1 MKLTLRQQRI
11 IQQLANNDTI
21 TSDSL
26 SKSLG
31 FSSRTIREEIKI
43 INSATD
49 IPVIISLKSKGFK
62 LNIANPDIELYLGKN
77 ETSAEY
83 INTRNTNILKAILSQ
98 DNLDYYELA
107 DEFYI
112 SESTLDKVINDF
124 NNIIQKRYPAISI
137 LRKNNTIIVIPND
150 EQTKRNIFSSF
161 LIQEM
166 HNYNFNISNYNFFFN
181 SCNLDDLS
189 NFVIA
194 FNKKHHLNMRDFE
207 IFAFTLHIAILIER
221 SQNSSFVQINNE
233 KYDISYLASKFKEE
247 IATELHINIPD
258 EELVQLSLLISGKIS
273 KITYES
279 VNNLTVF
286 IDQMII
292 DINKIYNFDLLDNE
306 QFKSNLLVHLL
317 GLESRIR
324 TNSYILNPLIKDIKV
339 HFPILY
345 DISVYIAINIQK
357 KYNCI
362 LLEDEIGYITL
373 HLMNAIDISQNK
385 NEKTLII
392 ISSLGKAESLFI
404 KKKLFD
410 YLGKYTLTIIK
421 SLSISNARE
430 CINDKVDLII
440 STMPLNF
447 ITKSPIYITQGILN
461 AQDLEKI
468 TKLLDNP
475 PNQNNLK
482 KYFDEKLFF
491 VDKDFASKEEII
503 HFLCQQLVQNGYC
516 TPEFEEKVLKRETV
530 APTTYGNLFAI
541 PHPIE
546 KCALKNIVAVC
557 ILSSPI
563 IWQGQKTKLV
573 LLFALSTKQDPSF
586 NEMFEK
592 LVSLLNDVNN
602 VKELCKQTTLSSFL
616 EIFTS

>member
-21 TSDSL
+21 TSDNL
-26 SKSLG
+26 SKALG
-31 FSSRTIREEIKI
+31 FSSRTIREEIKL
-43 INSATD
+43 INSASE
-49 IPVIISLKSKGFK
+49 IPIIISLKSKGFK

-83 INTRNTNILKAILSQ
+83 INTRNTNILKTILSQ

-124 NNIIQKRYPAISI
+124 NKVIQKRYPAISI
-137 LRKNNTIIVIPND
+137 LRKNNSIIVIPDD

-207 IFAFTLHIAILIER
+207 IFAFTLHVAILIER
-221 SQNSSFVQINNE
+221 SQNFSFVQKDTKIDE
-233 KYDISYLASKFKEE
+233 ISYLAAKFKEE
-247 IATELHINIPD
+247 IAAKLHIDIPD
-258 EELVQLSLLISGKIS
+258 EELLQLSLLISGKIS
-273 KITYES
+273 KITFES
-279 VNNLTVF
+279 VNNLTAF

-306 QFKSNLLVHLL
+306 QFKSNLLIHLL
-317 GLESRIR
+317 GLESRIK

-410 YLGKYTLTIIK
+410 HLSKYTLTIIK
-421 SLSISNARE
+421 SLSISNAKE
-430 CINDKVDLII
+430 CMNDKVDLII
-440 STMPLNF
+440 STMPLSF

-461 AQDLEKI
+461 AQDLDKI
-468 TKLLDNP
+468 TKILDNP
-475 PNQNNLK
+475 PSQNSLK
-482 KYFDEKLFF
+482 KYFDDKLFF
-491 VDKDFASKEEII
+491 TDQTFTTKEEII

-573 LLFALSTKQDPSF
+573 LLFALSSKQDPSF

>member
-1 MKLTLRQQRI
+1 M
-11 IQQLANNDTI
+11 
-21 TSDSL
+21 
-26 SKSLG
+26 
-31 FSSRTIREEIKI
+31 
-43 INSATD
+43 
-49 IPVIISLKSKGFK
+49 
-62 LNIANPDIELYLGKN
+62 
-77 ETSAEY
+77 
-83 INTRNTNILKAILSQ
+83 
-98 DNLDYYELA
+98 
-107 DEFYI
+107 
-112 SESTLDKVINDF
+112 
-124 NNIIQKRYPAISI
+124 
-137 LRKNNTIIVIPND
+137 
-150 EQTKRNIFSSF
+150 
-161 LIQEM
+161 
-166 HNYNFNISNYNFFFN
+166 
-181 SCNLDDLS
+181 
-189 NFVIA
+189 
-194 FNKKHHLNMRDFE
+194 
-207 IFAFTLHIAILIER
+207 
-221 SQNSSFVQINNE
+221 
-233 KYDISYLASKFKEE
+233 
-247 IATELHINIPD
+247 
-258 EELVQLSLLISGKIS
+258 
-273 KITYES
+273 
-279 VNNLTVF
+279 
-286 IDQMII
+286 
-292 DINKIYNFDLLDNE
+292 
-306 QFKSNLLVHLL
+306 
-317 GLESRIR
+317 
-324 TNSYILNPLIKDIKV
+324 NPLIKDIKV

-410 YLGKYTLTIIK
+410 HLSKYTLTIIK
-421 SLSISNARE
+421 SLSISNAKE
-430 CINDKVDLII
+430 CMNDKVDLII
-440 STMPLNF
+440 STMPLSF

-461 AQDLEKI
+461 AQDLDKI
-468 TKLLDNP
+468 TKILDNP
-475 PNQNNLK
+475 PSQNSLK
-482 KYFDEKLFF
+482 KYFDDKLFF
-491 VDKDFASKEEII
+491 TDQTFTTKEEII

-573 LLFALSTKQDPSF
+573 LLFALSSKQDPSF